1 MLEGFETTSAEFGEI
16 QLDAQPAPALQD
28 EVSPDDIPPP
38 AEFEP
43 TIAEAESFSEPAI
56 ELEPL
61 LETEIEIEAPVAK
74 ARSPV
79 APVVP
84 KRPGVGAPPR
94 FGGASPKA
102 PESPKVKPVVPKRPG
117 PPARK
122 PMVEVPP
129 LELEPDF
136 DTGATDGGHEVD
148 DQPLAIDDAGVGRV
162 GGGRRSGGIGLS
174 LDGRGPQGEEPGS
187 RVFANVH

>member
-1 MLEGFETTSAEFGEI
+1 MPEGFETASGELGEI
-16 QLDAQPAPALQD
+16 QLGAQPAPALQD

-38 AEFEP
+38 GEFEP
-43 TIAEAESFSEPAI
+43 TMAEEESAPDAAI

-61 LETEIEIEAPVAK
+61 LETEIEIEAPVA
-74 ARSPV
+74 PV

-122 PMVEVPP
+122 PMAEV
-129 LELEPDF
+129 
-136 DTGATDGGHEVD
+136 
-148 DQPLAIDDAGVGRV
+148 
-162 GGGRRSGGIGLS
+162 
-174 LDGRGPQGEEPGS
+174 
-187 RVFANVH
+187 

>member
-1 MLEGFETTSAEFGEI
+1 MLEGFETTSADFGEI
-16 QLDAQPAPALQD
+16 QLDAPPAPALQD
-28 EVSPDDIPPP
+28 AVAPDDIPPP

-43 TIAEAESFSEPAI
+43 TMAEEESAPDAAI

-61 LETEIEIEAPVAK
+61 LETEIEIEA
-74 ARSPV
+74 PV

-136 DTGATDGGHEVD
+136 DTGATDRGGGPGAAVRPRPTAE
-148 DQPLAIDDAGVGRV
+148 AGGGA
-162 GGGRRSGGIGLS
+162 GGGRA
-174 LDGRGPQGEEPGS
+174 PG
-187 RVFANVH
+187 AG

>member
-1 MLEGFETTSAEFGEI
+1 M
-16 QLDAQPAPALQD
+16 
-28 EVSPDDIPPP
+28 PPP
-38 AEFEP
+38 GEFEP
-43 TIAEAESFSEPAI
+43 PVAEEESAPDAAI

-74 ARSPV
+74 APPPV

-102 PESPKVKPVVPKRPG
+102 PESPKIKPVIPKRPG

-122 PMVEVPP
+122 
-129 LELEPDF
+129 
-136 DTGATDGGHEVD
+136 
-148 DQPLAIDDAGVGRV
+148 IGRASC
-162 GGGRRSGGIGLS
+162 R
-174 LDGRGPQGEEPGS
+174 E
-187 RVFANVH
+187 RV

>member
-1 MLEGFETTSAEFGEI
+1 
-16 QLDAQPAPALQD
+16 
-28 EVSPDDIPPP
+28 
-38 AEFEP
+38 
-43 TIAEAESFSEPAI
+43 
-56 ELEPL
+56 
-61 LETEIEIEAPVAK
+61 ETEIETEAPVAK
-74 ARSPV
+74 TPASV

-136 DTGATDGGHEVD
+136 DTGATDRGGGHEVD
-148 DQPLAIDDAGVGRV
+148 DQPRATDGAGWGGGGGGRPPGALDRARAGG
-162 GGGRRSGGIGLS
+162 GGGRRSTISHGQSTMRAWGGS
-174 LDGRGPQGEEPGS
+174 AAAAAQGRS
-187 RVFANVH
+187 T

>member
-1 MLEGFETTSAEFGEI
+1 
-16 QLDAQPAPALQD
+16 
-28 EVSPDDIPPP
+28 
-38 AEFEP
+38 EFEA
-43 TIAEAESFSEPAI
+43 TVAEEESAPDAGI

-74 ARSPV
+74 APPV

-117 PPARK
+117 PPVRK

-136 DTGATDGGHEVD
+136 DTGATDRGGRHGAD
-148 DQPLAIDDAGVGRV
+148 DHPLAIAGAGVGAA
-162 GGGRRSGGIGLS
+162 RRS
-174 LDGRGPQGEEPGS
+174 RAP
-187 RVFANVH
+187 A

>member
-1 MLEGFETTSAEFGEI
+1 MSSNPVPREACSKGSRPRARSSARSSSTRSRHRRCRMKSLRMTF
-16 QLDAQPAPALQD
+16 
-28 EVSPDDIPPP
+28 PPP

-43 TIAEAESFSEPAI
+43 TVAEEESAPDAAI

-74 ARSPV
+74 APPGG

-102 PESPKVKPVVPKRPG
+102 PESPKIKPVVPKRPG

-148 DQPLAIDDAGVGRV
+148 DRPLAIDDAGGGRG
-162 GGGRRSGGIGLS
+162 GGGRRS
-174 LDGRGPQGEEPGS
+174 
-187 RVFANVH
+187 A